1 MLDHIKCC
9 AGKAGYTYEFD
20 SPIVNY
26 QENFN
31 KIGDLPFAI
40 YYDFGTTMGSG
51 IFYDA
56 KVYVVSYCIVVAFH
70 PDLKISHMVI
80 YRSFDQS
87 LAEVESLQHFID
99 LKKDFLSCGY
109 HNLKTL
115 KQLGDCALS
124 VFNKS
129 RNTALAEMFNVELKL
144 VCDSL
149 KTWFVTEIK
158 SVEID
163 ESLKDDFLK
172 NNMPETCQI
181 CNFPINPFVQ
191 GGWFEQVCSAE
202 YLYLQNI
209 YKKKDLFRMG
219 INDFETFFAKVKKVM
234 DCMDEFCSSLESEN
248 LKNINSGEDNG
259 YVEQIIE
266 QIQNTRTCKGD
277 TTIELTKKKTI
288 YFLYRKSIDFLPNK
302 NIDLRCP
309 TSERFSTNLFSIY
322 TNKRVVHHSHVS
334 DKILGFVHEFCNLR
348 VRENYYTIPVI
359 AHNQFRFDFFFF
371 LKGIR
376 PTVWETTQIKIGA
389 KNASNINFLLI
400 GNQVRFIDTIK
411 YFQQS
416 LGNLAASMTDSEKE
430 NIKASFERVLAYRI
444 YFFETMEDREWV
456 LDYLASGKGTI
467 PNQSIAELHALSK
480 QPPEDGN
487 FFDKESFYS
496 NLKEKNISD
505 EEYENVKKF
514 FKLLKLET
522 LGDLNKLYNIQDTL
536 ITCEIFE
543 QRSQLLQE
551 LFKSNPRKCNSA
563 SAFSGYVHRN
573 KSKCNIV
580 LLLDTK
586 IVRIFEKTLI
596 GGYSCVNTRLSFDT
610 EIFLKDAE
618 NEKVLFQTTEGELKR
633 FSSKIIKMDENNQY
647 GFAMTKP
654 RPYGCI
660 KKKERC
666 ADIRGVK
673 RTFG

>member
-99 LKKDFLSCGY
+99 LKQDFLSCGY

-191 GGWFEQVCSAE
+191 GGWFEHVCSAE

-288 YFLYRKSIDFLPNK
+288 YF
-302 NIDLRCP
+302 
-309 TSERFSTNLFSIY
+309 
-322 TNKRVVHHSHVS
+322 
-334 DKILGFVHEFCNLR
+334 FV
-348 VRENYYTIPVI
+348 
-359 AHNQFRFDFFFF
+359 
-371 LKGIR
+371 
-376 PTVWETTQIKIGA
+376 
-389 KNASNINFLLI
+389 
-400 GNQVRFIDTIK
+400 
-411 YFQQS
+411 
-416 LGNLAASMTDSEKE
+416 
-430 NIKASFERVLAYRI
+430 
-444 YFFETMEDREWV
+444 
-456 LDYLASGKGTI
+456 
-467 PNQSIAELHALSK
+467 
-480 QPPEDGN
+480 
-487 FFDKESFYS
+487 
-496 NLKEKNISD
+496 
-505 EEYENVKKF
+505 
-514 FKLLKLET
+514 
-522 LGDLNKLYNIQDTL
+522 
-536 ITCEIFE
+536 
-543 QRSQLLQE
+543 
-551 LFKSNPRKCNSA
+551 
-563 SAFSGYVHRN
+563 
-573 KSKCNIV
+573 
-580 LLLDTK
+580 
-586 IVRIFEKTLI
+586 
-596 GGYSCVNTRLSFDT
+596 
-610 EIFLKDAE
+610 
-618 NEKVLFQTTEGELKR
+618 
-633 FSSKIIKMDENNQY
+633 
-647 GFAMTKP
+647 
-654 RPYGCI
+654 
-660 KKKERC
+660 
-666 ADIRGVK
+666 
-673 RTFG
+673 